1 MSAFHS
7 PVSPG
12 DRENPADPEPNEQ
25 QVMPAQVAPS
35 ATQLEGETS
44 GPNYGHADVPQ
55 QQGQHENLPNGVDRG
70 PRLQGRER
78 TLPASVGEHREGFS
92 QDSREARHEQTRD
105 VGVASVSGTA
115 VTEGGRLASEYQRVN
130 ACTELRRCMP
140 STPPHKH
147 HHLRHHNHLRCSN
160 H

>member
-12 DRENPADPEPNEQ
+12 DRENPADPEPNVQ

-44 GPNYGHADVPQ
+44 GPNYGNADVPQ

-115 VTEGGRLASEYQRVN
+115 VTEGVEASIGVPEGQRVHRTAQVYAIN
-130 ACTELRRCMP
+130 T
-140 STPPHKH
+140 PHKH
-147 HHLRHHNHLRCSN
+147 HHLRYHNHLRCSS